1 MHDSFLFWKPS
12 TRTGSRRL
20 HRIAYSC
27 RKVMAPIWLVL
38 IAPIRCLS
46 SFMNRYYITWAR
58 PRGDLLQFLFIFTFF
73 YKAHLL
79 INDCEKG
86 IKGALGA
93 FVFRDG
99 NAIFLHNVTLSKH
112 FMVRPVA
119 YCFNGL
125 LTRAKSM
132 CRCFQSSRFTS
143 KAIRLYFRSTQRQL
157 FSWCTSRRENV
168 TCDAMEVGKS

>member
-1 MHDSFLFWKPS
+1 MQMYRVCRSAPSGNALVMNAPAWPHSVWLPWLDFLIKLPDKDTQQHMHDSFLFWKPLS
-12 TRTGSRRL
+12 RTGSRRL
-20 HRIAYSC
+20 HRIVYSC
-27 RKVMAPIWLVL
+27 RKVMAPIWLFL

-86 IKGALGA
+86 IKGTVGA

-99 NAIFLHNVTLSKH
+99 NASSAWRDSIKTLH
-112 FMVRPVA
+112 R
-119 YCFNGL
+119 
-125 LTRAKSM
+125 
-132 CRCFQSSRFTS
+132 
-143 KAIRLYFRSTQRQL
+143 
-157 FSWCTSRRENV
+157 
-168 TCDAMEVGKS
+168 

>member
-1 MHDSFLFWKPS
+1 MQMYRVCRSAPLGNALVMNTPAWPHSVWLNFLIKLPDKDTDWRVHVRLGSFLFCKPS

-20 HRIAYSC
+20 HQIVYSC
-27 RKVMAPIWLVL
+27 RKVMAPIWLFL

-86 IKGALGA
+86 IKGTRGA

-99 NAIFLHNVTLSKH
+99 NA
-112 FMVRPVA
+112 
-119 YCFNGL
+119 
-125 LTRAKSM
+125 
-132 CRCFQSSRFTS
+132 TS
-143 KAIRLYFRSTQRQL
+143 A
-157 FSWCTSRRENV
+157 
-168 TCDAMEVGKS
+168 